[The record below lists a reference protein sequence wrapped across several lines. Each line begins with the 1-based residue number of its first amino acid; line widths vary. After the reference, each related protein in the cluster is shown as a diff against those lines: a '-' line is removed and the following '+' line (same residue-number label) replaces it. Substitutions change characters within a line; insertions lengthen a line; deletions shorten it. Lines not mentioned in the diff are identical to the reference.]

1 MLQSQKAPYA
11 SAAVV
16 QAVITE
22 PYKHSVRKRVDDVD
36 LLYLVTLLV
45 VVVVV
50 VVVLVDTHGVDPVR
64 ASYIR

>member
-45 VVVVV
+45 VL

>member
-50 VVVLVDTHGVDPVR
+50 VVLVDTHGVDPVR